1 MTILKRSSPREAV
14 YPAEFNIL
22 FDEAFDEAT
31 KQLPPYTNAYK
42 QQSWN
47 ALQPK
52 LMKQVRR
59 RKRWK
64 WLRRYEVI
72 ALVAAFMLFSAI
84 LFTPPIVTE
93 AVSPIYQELRS
104 WGNGMSQIIFGK
116 GRHPDQSGVTYA
128 LNASYDEADVSQ
140 PPCPKV
146 FPLSMKTQLN
156 DLRESLPFS
165 LPKITYMPRGYIF
178 NSAEPIT
185 AKGSALG
192 PAGSGQIE
200 GVYLL
205 FETRHNQQLTMMFK
219 TLKEDEIIRMPYEE
233 NIETVTL
240 NNGTIAYF
248 TPGKTQQI
256 TFMIGD
262 IYFMA
267 AGGLDKEDLLKIAN
281 GLDI

>member
-1 MTILKRSSPREAV
+1 MKRSSPREPV
-14 YPAEFNIL
+14 YPAEFNVL

-31 KQLPPYTNAYK
+31 KQLPPYTDAYK

-47 ALQPK
+47 RIQPK
-52 LMKQVRR
+52 LMKQARR

-72 ALVAAFMLFSAI
+72 ALISAFMLFSAI
-84 LFTPPIVTE
+84 LFTPPIVTQ

-116 GRHPDQSGVTYA
+116 GRQPDQSGISYA
-128 LNASYDEADVSQ
+128 MNASPDEADITQ

-146 FPLSMKTQLN
+146 FPLSMKMQLN
-156 DLRESLPFS
+156 DLRENLPFS
-165 LPKITYMPRGYIF
+165 LPKITYMPRGYMY
-178 NSAEPIT
+178 NSAELIT
-185 AKGSALG
+185 AKGSVLDSVEGGEA
-192 PAGSGQIE
+192 E

-205 FETRHNQQLTMMFK
+205 FETRHNEQLTMMFK

-248 TPGKTQQI
+248 TPGKSAQI

-262 IYFMA
+262 VYFMA
-267 AGGLDKEDLLKIAN
+267 AGHINKEELLKIAN
-281 GLDI
+281 SLDI

>member
-1 MTILKRSSPREAV
+1 MTILKRSSPREPV

-31 KQLPPYTNAYK
+31 KQLPPYIDAYK

-47 ALQPK
+47 AIQPK
-52 LMKQVRR
+52 LMKQARR

-116 GRHPDQSGVTYA
+116 GRQPDESGVTYA

-165 LPKITYMPRGYIF
+165 LPKITYMPRGYRF

-185 AKGSALG
+185 GKGSALD
-192 PAGSGQIE
+192 PAVNGQIE

-248 TPGKTQQI
+248 TPGKTAQI

-267 AGGLDKEDLLKIAN
+267 AGGMDKEELLKIAN
-281 GLDI
+281 GLNI